1 MVILRCA
8 LHERLTQYNLLLLAF
23 HAGSSPTSS
32 RLPSFPTGVM
42 GISACSSVREG
53 TKMGMIL
60 VCGFGCDFSF
70 FCSIV
75 MPCLCSS

>member
-1 MVILRCA
+1 MVILRRA
-8 LHERLTQYNLLLLAF
+8 PREILTQYSLLLLAF

-60 VCGFGCDFSF
+60 VCGLGCDFSF
-70 FCSIV
+70 FCSMV
-75 MPCLCSS
+75 MPCL